1 MTGGCRTVIRAGAKY
16 LPNVPNPVGS
26 SRQRPT
32 RGAGGGGQCSGLA
45 AQILFRSFY
54 AKKVQSIEKLSQKK
68 SETHAWARGGQCSG
82 LAAQILS
89 YPDFSSLQ
97 LESVIKGVAK
107 AKKRPKRSQKT

>member
-45 AQILFRSFY
+45 AQIL
-54 AKKVQSIEKLSQKK
+54 
-68 SETHAWARGGQCSG
+68 
-82 LAAQILS
+82 S

-107 AKKRPKRSQKT
+107 AKKRPKRSQIT